1 MPFVLG
7 VNWFK
12 TNLLNRFHR
21 PGLPKALCLYV
32 TYQCNFRCRMCGIW
46 QKGEEGKST
55 RDMTLSEIEKVLS
68 DPLFK
73 RLEFININ
81 GGEPNLRK
89 DLPEI
94 ADMLIRTFP
103 RLKTI
108 TLNSNGVP
116 VHHTVENVRAIAG
129 LCRENNIHFSVS
141 ISLHDLGGD
150 FDAIAG
156 RKHAFS
162 QVSRTLQELKRLQAG
177 FNFFLSVNCV
187 ITGLN
192 LHHLDRLRKWGRKQ
206 GVFINYTLG
215 EIRERFNNQS
225 MRDVFVKRDQKAD
238 LIRFFHDLAGDKN
251 LFNHHAY
258 RYKHLAGMLENRHK
272 RRMACHYYMFGAILG
287 SDGELYYC
295 KDSRS
300 LGNCLNDPA
309 YSLYYKPDN
318 LHYRKQTL
326 QKNTCPDC
334 PPNTFNRFEFEKEL
348 PHYLWFLWI
357 K

>member
-1 MPFVLG
+1 MVI
-7 VNWFK
+7 NWFK
-12 TNLLNRFHR
+12 TSLLNRFHR
-21 PGLPKALCLYV
+21 PELPKALCLYV

-46 QKGEEGKST
+46 QKDEEGKT
-55 RDMTLSEIEKVLS
+55 IQDMTLDEMEKVLS
-68 DPLFK
+68 DPLFR
-73 RLEFININ
+73 RLEFVNIN

-94 ADMLIRTFP
+94 AGMLIRTFP

-116 VHHTVENVRAIAG
+116 VHQTIRNVRAVAG
-129 LCRENNIHFSVS
+129 LCRENNICFSVS
-141 ISLHDLGGD
+141 ISLHDLGEN
-150 FDAIAG
+150 FNAIAG

-162 QVSRTLQELKRLQAG
+162 QVRRTLQELKRLQTG
-177 FNFFLSVNCV
+177 LSFFLSVNCV

-192 LHHLDRLRKWGRKQ
+192 LHHLDSMRTWGCQQ
-206 GVFINYTLG
+206 GIFINYTLG

-225 MRDVFVKRDQKAD
+225 MRDVFVTNDQEAD
-238 LIRFFHDLAGDKN
+238 LIRFLNDLARDRN

-258 RYKHLAGMLENRHK
+258 RYKHLAGMISKRHK
-272 RRMACHYYMFGAILG
+272 RRMACHYFMFGAILG

-300 LGNCLNDPA
+300 LGNCLTEPA
-309 YSLYYKPDN
+309 YRLYYKPAN
-318 LHYRKQTL
+318 LLYRRKTL

-348 PHYLWFLWI
+348 PKYLWFLWT